1 MSHEWL
7 LWLHVLTFALWFGTD
22 LGVFTASLA
31 TTDPRQPVVV
41 RQYAMKLL
49 MTLDLVPRFAMLLV
63 VAIGPLLAAN
73 WLGMTVPAV
82 LAFGWVA
89 VAVAWMAMEA
99 KLHLATGAPSPWLV
113 RLDTVLRVALLV
125 GCIVFAML
133 PQVRGTAPWL
143 SVKLCLLATTV
154 ACGLA
159 VRYTLAPFI
168 PAFGQLVTSGSTPV
182 IEATLRRSMNQSR
195 VLVLVIYVC
204 VLSAAWLGVAKPAWP

>member
-1 MSHEWL
+1 MSHEL
-7 LWLHVLTFALWFGTD
+7 LRWLHVLTFALWFGTD

-73 WLGMTVPAV
+73 WLSVAVSDLLAVGWCVAV
-82 LAFGWVA
+82 L
-89 VAVAWMAMEA
+89 AWMAMEA
-99 KLHLATGAPSPWLV
+99 KIHLATGAPSPLLV
-113 RLDTVLRVALLV
+113 RVDTVLRVALLAGCV
-125 GCIVFAML
+125 GSAL
-133 PQVRGTAPWL
+133 QPQVQVAAPWL
-143 SVKLCLLATTV
+143 AVKLCLLATTV

-159 VRYTLAPFI
+159 VRFTLAPFI
-168 PAFGQLVTSGSTPV
+168 PAFGQLLAGGSTPA
-182 IEATLRRSMNQSR
+182 IETTLRRSMNQSR
-195 VLVLVIYVC
+195 VLVLIIYAC